1 MKEGKHVVIV
11 GAGPGGTVLSY
22 LLAKAGIR
30 TTLIERHH
38 DFSREFRGEVL
49 MPGGLEPLDQIGL
62 WEDLEKVPHVKLD
75 YIKIF
80 INQKHAV
87 SLELTNNAYSRYKPR
102 WISQPDFLEMLVE
115 KSAQYPNFT
124 FLRGRRVRDLVRKNN
139 RVAGV
144 LTDNT
149 NSANKILSDLV
160 VGTDGRSSIVRAR
173 SGIGFKSDPMPMDIV
188 WVKIPRGD
196 VRICKALRAY
206 AGGGRLLICAP
217 TYDGNIQLGL
227 VIKKGS
233 FRELRNMG
241 IPHLIDLMAEQ
252 VDSAMAN
259 HLIQI
264 REKDLKP
271 FLLSTVSD
279 RVERWSLPGLLL
291 LGDAAH
297 TSSPVGA
304 QGLNL
309 AIRDSIVAANHL
321 IPAFLDE
328 VRSDDLDQVTFNI
341 ESERITEIQTIQ
353 KIQARP
359 PKILLRDTWWT
370 KMLFRIITA
379 LGRGRSIIAPSDG
392 VFGKIA
398 WGVSEVKWSGV
409 NKDIETT

>member
-1 MKEGKHVVIV
+1 
-11 GAGPGGTVLSY
+11 
-22 LLAKAGIR
+22 
-30 TTLIERHH
+30 
-38 DFSREFRGEVL
+38 
-49 MPGGLEPLDQIGL
+49 MPGGLETLDQIGL
-62 WEDLEKVPHVKLD
+62 WKDMEKVPHVKLERINI
-75 YIKIF
+75 Y
-80 INQKHAV
+80 INQKCAV
-87 SLELTNNAYSRYKPR
+87 SLEMRDNTYSRYKPR

-115 KSAQYPNFT
+115 KSAQYPNFA

-149 NSANKILSDLV
+149 NSANKIFSDLV

-173 SGIGFKSDPMPMDIV
+173 SGIRFKSDPMPMDIV

-196 VRICKALRAY
+196 VRIGKALHAY

-241 IPHLIDLMAEQ
+241 IPNLIDLMAEQ

-259 HLIQI
+259 HLNQVK
-264 REKDLKP
+264 EKDLKP

-309 AIRDSIVAANHL
+309 AIRDSVVAANHL

-328 VRSDDLDQVTFNI
+328 VDSGDLDQVTFNI
-341 ESERITEIQTIQ
+341 ENERITEIQTIQ

-370 KMLFRIITA
+370 KVLFRIILA
-379 LGRGRSIIAPSDG
+379 LGRGRSIIAPIDG

-409 NKDIETT
+409 NKEIETS